1 MNNTALVNTKVLVI
15 LEPASTGLGIANQ
28 QVLGAVAELR
38 KHLAVECDLILC
50 DVSVSQQQ
58 AALLAS
64 QVNQV
69 ICPDTMP
76 DTLAETLAPWLA
88 GVADAYEYVFVT
100 SSSFGKNLLPRLA
113 ALLDTQ
119 PIADVIA
126 IDGATQFKRPV
137 YAGSAIATVT
147 TAQAKKLLTI
157 RASAFPVEP
166 LPVEPLPLTGTS
178 RSQLVRIAGPE
189 KQHLS
194 RVISEE
200 KVVLERPEL
209 ASARVVVSGGRGLQT
224 KDNFALVY
232 RLADKLGAAVGAS
245 RAAVDA
251 GFVANDMQVG
261 QTGKVVAPE
270 LYIAVGIS
278 GAVQHLAGMS
288 ESRVVVA
295 INKDPDAPIFQVADY
310 GLVGD
315 LFEVLPEL
323 IERL

>member
-1 MNNTALVNTKVLVI
+1 MNNTALVSTRVLVI

-58 AALLAS
+58 AALLVS

-76 DTLAETLAPWLA
+76 DTLAETLAPWLV
-88 GVADAYEYVFVT
+88 GVADAYEYVFIT

-157 RASAFPVEP
+157 RTSAFPVEP
-166 LPVEPLPLTGTS
+166 LTGTS
-178 RSQLVRIAGPE
+178 TSQLVRIAGPE

-200 KVVLERPEL
+200 NVVLERPEL

-224 KDNFALVY
+224 RDNFDLVY

-251 GFVANDMQVG
+251 GFVANDVQIG

-315 LFEVLPEL
+315 LFTVLPEL

>member
-1 MNNTALVNTKVLVI
+1 MNNTALVSTRVLVI
-15 LEPASTGLGIANQ
+15 LEPGSTGLGIANQ

-58 AALLAS
+58 AALLVS

-88 GVADAYEYVFVT
+88 IVADAYEYVFVT

-137 YAGSAIATVT
+137 YAGSAIATVA

-157 RASAFPVEP
+157 RASAFPVE
-166 LPVEPLPLTGTS
+166 PLTGTS

-200 KVVLERPEL
+200 NVVLERPEL

-224 KDNFALVY
+224 RDNFALVY

-251 GFVANDMQVG
+251 GFVANDVQIG